1 MTRVTDYE
9 KLREEVMEVAA
20 LTNYNRAS
28 LIPVLRTVKE
38 KYRGIDSE
46 AMQIIA
52 DVLGCHPVEVNAVA
66 SFYAFLDPK
75 TEGRFIVRLCRTYS
89 CELAGKE
96 EIARQ
101 LTRDLGIEFGET
113 SADGEFSLEWA
124 NCMGMCDQGPAMLVN
139 DDIYTKLTPNRA
151 HMIIQDYKDRPEAY
165 AAERPAEAALLGEN
179 PVECGA

>member
-1 MTRVTDYE
+1 MTQVIDYE
-9 KLREEVMEVAA
+9 KLREDVMGVAA

-38 KYRGIDSE
+38 KYRGIDGE

-66 SFYAFLDPK
+66 SFYTFLNPK
-75 TEGRFIVRLCRTYS
+75 SEGRFIFRLCRTYS

-101 LTRDLGIEFGET
+101 LTRDLGIGFGET
-113 SADGEFSLEWA
+113 SADGTFSLEWA
-124 NCMGMCDQGPAMLVN
+124 NCMGACDQGPAMLVN
-139 DDIYTKLTPNRA
+139 EEIYTRLTPNRV
-151 HMIIQDYKDRPEAY
+151 HLIVQDYKNRPEAY
-165 AAERPAEAALLGEN
+165 MTEPPAEQPLLGES
-179 PVECGA
+179 PAECGA

>member
-1 MTRVTDYE
+1 MIDYQ
-9 KLREEVMEVAA
+9 KLREDVMEVAA

-66 SFYAFLDPK
+66 TFYAFLNPA
-75 TEGRFIVRLCRTYS
+75 TEGRFIFRLCRTYS
-89 CELAGKE
+89 CELAGKA

-101 LTRDLGIEFGET
+101 LTRDLGIDFGET
-113 SADGEFSLEWA
+113 SADGAFSVEWA

-139 DDIYTKLTPNRA
+139 EEIYTKLTTNRV
-151 HMIIQDYKDRPEAY
+151 HTIVQDFKSRPEAH
-165 AAERPAEAALLGEN
+165 AAEIPAEPPLLGEQA
-179 PVECGA
+179 VECEA

>member
-1 MTRVTDYE
+1 MRVIDYE
-9 KLREEVMEVAA
+9 QLREDVMEVAA

-46 AMQIIA
+46 AMQIVA

-66 SFYAFLDPK
+66 TFYAFLNP
-75 TEGRFIVRLCRTYS
+75 EAQGRFIFRLCRTYS

-101 LTRDLGIEFGET
+101 LARDLGVDFGET
-113 SADGEFSLEWA
+113 SADGAFSLEWA

-139 DDIYTKLTPNRA
+139 EDIYTKLTPNRV
-151 HMIIQDYKDRPEAY
+151 HTIVQDYKNRPEAY
-165 AAERPAEAALLGEN
+165 AAEPAAAAPLLGEA
-179 PVECGA
+179 PVECGV

>member
-1 MTRVTDYE
+1 VIDYE
-9 KLREEVMEVAA
+9 RLREDVMEVAA

-38 KYRGIDSE
+38 KYRGVDSE

-66 SFYAFLDPK
+66 TFYAFLNPK
-75 TEGRFIVRLCRTYS
+75 TEGRFIFRLCRTYS

-96 EIARQ
+96 EVARQ
-101 LTRDLGIEFGET
+101 LARNLGIDFGET
-113 SADGEFSLEWA
+113 SADGAFSLEWA

-139 DDIYTKLTPNRA
+139 EEIYTKLTPNRVA
-151 HMIIQDYKDRPEAY
+151 TIVQDYKARPEAY
-165 AAERPAEAALLGEN
+165 VVEPPAEPPLLGES

>member
-1 MTRVTDYE
+1 MRVIDYE

-28 LIPVLRTVKE
+28 LIPVLRMVKE

-46 AMQIIA
+46 AMQIVA
-52 DVLGCHPVEVNAVA
+52 DVLGCHPVEVDAVA
-66 SFYAFLDPK
+66 TFYAFLNPE
-75 TEGRFIVRLCRTYS
+75 TQGRFIFRLCRTYS

-101 LTRDLGIEFGET
+101 LARDLGIDFGET
-113 SADGEFSLEWA
+113 SKDGAFSLEWA

-139 DDIYTKLTPNRA
+139 EDIYTKLTPNKV
-151 HMIIQDYKDRPEAY
+151 HLIIQDYKDRPEAY
-165 AAERPAEAALLGEN
+165 ATEPAATAPVLGEAA
-179 PVECGA
+179 VECGA

>member
-1 MTRVTDYE
+1 VTHVIDYE

-38 KYRGIDSE
+38 KYKGIDSE

-66 SFYAFLDPK
+66 SFYAFLNPK
-75 TEGRFIVRLCRTYS
+75 QEGRFIFRLCRTYS

-96 EIARQ
+96 EIAKQ
-101 LTRDLGIEFGET
+101 MARDLGIEFGET
-113 SADGEFSLEWA
+113 SADGAFTLEWA

-139 DDIYTKLTPNRA
+139 EDIYTKLTPNRA
-151 HMIIQDYKDRPEAY
+151 HTIIQDYKNRPEAY
-165 AAERPAEAALLGEN
+165 LTEPPAEQPLLGDS
-179 PVECGA
+179 PVECGV

>member
-1 MTRVTDYE
+1 MRVIDYE
-9 KLREEVMEVAA
+9 QLREEVIEVAA

-28 LIPVLRTVKE
+28 LIPVLRNVKE

-66 SFYAFLDPK
+66 TFYAFLNPK
-75 TEGRFIVRLCRTYS
+75 TEGRFIFRLCRTYS

-101 LTRDLGIEFGET
+101 LARDLGIDFGET
-113 SADGEFSLEWA
+113 SADGAVTLEWA

-139 DDIYTKLTPNRA
+139 EDIYTKLTPNRV
-151 HMIIQDYKDRPEAY
+151 HTIVQDYKSRPEASAPEP
-165 AAERPAEAALLGEN
+165 AAAVPILGDA

>member
-1 MTRVTDYE
+1 MIDYGM
-9 KLREEVMEVAA
+9 LREDVIEVAA

-28 LIPVLRTVKE
+28 MIPVLRRVKE
-38 KYRGIDSE
+38 KYREIDAE
-46 AMQIIA
+46 AMQIVA

-66 SFYAFLDPK
+66 SFYAFLNPK
-75 TEGRFIVRLCRTYS
+75 AEGRFTFRLCRTYS

-101 LTRDLGIEFGET
+101 LSRELGIGFGET
-113 SADGEFSLEWA
+113 SADGAYSLEWA

-139 DDIYTKLTPNRA
+139 EDIYTKLTPNRV
-151 HMIIQDYKDRPEAY
+151 HGILQDYKSRPETDG
-165 AAERPAEAALLGEN
+165 AEPSAVAPLLGES

>member
-1 MTRVTDYE
+1 VTPVTDYD
-9 KLREEVMEVAA
+9 KLRDDVMEVAS

-66 SFYAFLDPK
+66 TFYAFLNPE
-75 TEGRFIVRLCRTYS
+75 TQGRFIFRLCRTYS

-96 EIARQ
+96 EIAKQ
-101 LTRDLGIEFGET
+101 LSRLLGVGFGET
-113 SADGEFSLEWA
+113 SADGTFSLEWA

-139 DDIYTKLTPNRA
+139 DEIYTKLTPNSVA
-151 HMIIQDYKDRPEAY
+151 TIVEDYKKRPEAHD
-165 AAERPAEAALLGEN
+165 AQAPAEPPLLGEN
-179 PVECGA
+179 PVECGV

>member
-1 MTRVTDYE
+1 MTRVIDYAR
-9 KLREEVMEVAA
+9 LREDVEEVAA

-46 AMQIIA
+46 AMQVIA

-66 SFYAFLDPK
+66 TFYAFLSPK
-75 TEGRFIVRLCRTYS
+75 TEGRFIFRLCRTYS

-96 EIARQ
+96 EIAKQ
-101 LTRDLGIEFGET
+101 LSRELGIGFGET
-113 SADGEFSLEWA
+113 SADGAFSLEWA

-139 DDIYTKLTPNRA
+139 DDIYTKLTPNSVFA
-151 HMIIQDYKDRPEAY
+151 IVQDYKDRPVS
-165 AAERPAEAALLGEN
+165 AATPAAAQPIFGDA
-179 PVECGA
+179 VTECGL

>member
-1 MTRVTDYE
+1 VTYVIDYE
-9 KLREEVMEVAA
+9 KLREDVMEVAA

-52 DVLGCHPVEVNAVA
+52 DVLECHPVEVNAVA
-66 SFYAFLDPK
+66 TFYSFLNPA
-75 TEGRFIVRLCRTYS
+75 TEGRFIFRLCRTYS
-89 CELAGKE
+89 CELAGKV

-101 LTRDLGIEFGET
+101 LSRDLGIDFGET
-113 SADGEFSLEWA
+113 SADGAFSLEWA

-139 DDIYTKLTPNRA
+139 EEIYTKLTANRV
-151 HMIIQDYKDRPEAY
+151 HTIVTDFKTRPEAH
-165 AAERPAEAALLGEN
+165 AAEVPAEAPLLGES

>member
-1 MTRVTDYE
+1 MIDYE
-9 KLREEVMEVAA
+9 KLREEVMEVAS

-52 DVLGCHPVEVNAVA
+52 DVLECHPVEVNAVA
-66 SFYAFLDPK
+66 TFYAFLDPK
-75 TEGRFIVRLCRTYS
+75 TEGRFIFRLCRTYS
-89 CELAGKE
+89 CELAGKA

-101 LTRDLGIEFGET
+101 LARDLGIDFGET
-113 SADGEFSLEWA
+113 SADGAFSLEWA

-139 DDIYTKLTPNRA
+139 EEIYTRLTPNRV
-151 HMIIQDYKDRPEAY
+151 HTIVQDFKNRPEAH
-165 AAERPAEAALLGEN
+165 ATEWPAEPPLLGE
-179 PVECGA
+179 PAVECEA

>member
-1 MTRVTDYE
+1 MTQVIDYD
-9 KLREEVMEVAA
+9 KLREDVMEVAA

-66 SFYAFLDPK
+66 TFYAFLSPE
-75 TEGRFIVRLCRTYS
+75 TEGRFIFRLCRTYS

-101 LTRDLGIEFGET
+101 LARDLGIDFGET
-113 SADGEFSLEWA
+113 SADGAFSLEWA

-139 DDIYTKLTPNRA
+139 EEIYTKLTPNRVA
-151 HMIIQDYKDRPEAY
+151 SIVQDYKTRPEAY
-165 AAERPAEAALLGEN
+165 VTEPPAEPALLGES

>member
-1 MTRVTDYE
+1 VIDYDE
-9 KLREEVMEVAA
+9 LREDVMEVAA

-38 KYRGIDSE
+38 KYRGIDGD

-66 SFYAFLDPK
+66 TFYSFLKPE
-75 TEGRFIVRLCRTYS
+75 TEGRFIFRLCRTYS

-96 EIARQ
+96 EIAKQ
-101 LTRDLGIEFGET
+101 LSRDLGVEFGET
-113 SADGEFSLEWA
+113 SADGLFSLEWA

-139 DDIYTKLTPNRA
+139 EEIYTRLTPNRV
-151 HMIIQDYKDRPEAY
+151 HTIVQDFKTRPEAH
-165 AAERPAEAALLGEN
+165 ATEIPAEAPLLGES
-179 PVECGA
+179 PVECEV

>member
-1 MTRVTDYE
+1 VTDYE
-9 KLREEVMEVAA
+9 QLREDVMEVAA

-38 KYRGIDSE
+38 KYRGIDGE
-46 AMQIIA
+46 AMQVIA

-66 SFYAFLDPK
+66 TFYAFLNPK
-75 TEGRFIVRLCRTYS
+75 TEGRFIFRLCRTYS

-96 EIARQ
+96 EVARQ
-101 LTRDLGIEFGET
+101 LARDLGIDFGET
-113 SADGEFSLEWA
+113 SADGAFSLEWA

-139 DDIYTKLTPNRA
+139 DEIYTKLTPDRVA
-151 HMIIQDYKDRPEAY
+151 GIVKDYKNRPEAY
-165 AAERPAEAALLGEN
+165 VTEAPPEPALLGEN